1 MRVAVAMDI
10 ADRVESTR
18 QFRRELLPYTPLW
31 TLFLVLAGL
40 AQMTSGLRSLT
51 AGSQR

>member
-10 ADRVESTR
+10 ADRIESTR
-18 QFRRELLPYTPLW
+18 QFQRELLPYTPLW

-40 AQMTSGLRSLT
+40 AQMISGLRSPND
-51 AGSQR
+51 GSQR